1 MLAWLL
7 ETFRKS
13 FIVHLIFAVA
23 GCRPKMNGKKLLTTY
38 LFLPIWFFLIK
49 YLNNAVS
56 SLYIRLYIDWLIK
69 YIWLIGLFNAC
80 DTKEASMHIQ
90 PTIRSQHIVFSSG
103 NRRNEWDI
111 HVKFLFSPT
120 CQQYIGEFYYLWMEC
135 TLFTPPNSH
144 MYIWYE
150 FSVFSLNWRLLVK
163 WIRTTPAYM
172 VWGICPSIFVNILKD
187 LDGRISCIWLLITWK
202 TIPICYIPV
211 HFRCVWRSDMI
222 ILMLNNILW
231 IFCRVIAT
239 WKTSH
244 WICLGRFTMANI
256 WFNYSFSRISANVK
270 YSSPSLEYF
279 MTLSIIRDFLTLNKI
294 TMCAGIW

>member
-1 MLAWLL
+1 MHVIPKKQVC
-7 ETFRKS
+7 TFSPQFGHNISCSVRA
-13 FIVHLIFAVA
+13 IE
-23 GCRPKMNGKKLLTTY
+23 GMNGTFTSNFY
-38 LFLPIWFFLIK
+38 FRRPV
-49 YLNNAVS
+49 NNILVNFIIYEWNAL
-56 SLYIRLYIDWLIK
+56 SL
-69 YIWLIGLFNAC
+69 
-80 DTKEASMHIQ
+80 
-90 PTIRSQHIVFSSG
+90 
-103 NRRNEWDI
+103 
-111 HVKFLFSPT
+111 
-120 CQQYIGEFYYLWMEC
+120 
-135 TLFTPPNSH
+135 PPNSH

-270 YSSPSLEYF
+270 YSSPSLVYF

>member
-13 FIVHLIFAVA
+13 FIVHLIVAVA

-135 TLFTPPNSH
+135 TLFTPPQLTHVH
-144 MYIWYE
+144 MIWILCFQFKLTFARKVNQNYASVYGVRDLPIDICKYFKGLGRSNFMYLITDHLKNYTNLLHPCP
-150 FSVFSLNWRLLVK
+150 FSVRL
-163 WIRTTPAYM
+163 
-172 VWGICPSIFVNILKD
+172 
-187 LDGRISCIWLLITWK
+187 
-202 TIPICYIPV
+202 
-211 HFRCVWRSDMI
+211 
-222 ILMLNNILW
+222 
-231 IFCRVIAT
+231 
-239 WKTSH
+239 
-244 WICLGRFTMANI
+244 
-256 WFNYSFSRISANVK
+256 
-270 YSSPSLEYF
+270 
-279 MTLSIIRDFLTLNKI
+279 KI
-294 TMCAGIW
+294 GY